1 MCHIMLTTWCCLIEE
16 KYLWL
21 QMTIFSVE
29 SASEHSVIHFPA
41 RKLCA
46 HRVMF
51 INTSSDI
58 LASCPLPLF
67 NRHTCFS
74 LCMRSPWTSWTER
87 QKQFCK
93 TCSIMHTHTH
103 THTRTHAH
111 MHTRTCTC
119 EMLLVPAHSAEQGK
133 HHYQY
138 SYWDCQKHSLY
149 VAACWIH

>member
-16 KYLWL
+16 KYIWL
-21 QMTIFSVE
+21 QVTIFSVE

-58 LASCPLPLF
+58 LASCPLHLF

-93 TCSIMHTHTH
+93 TCSIMHTHTYTH
-103 THTRTHAH
+103 THTHTHTCTHAH
-111 MHTRTCTC
+111 THMHMWNVTCPSTFCWTRKTPLSVF
-119 EMLLVPAHSAEQGK
+119 LLGLSKA
-133 HHYQY
+133 
-138 SYWDCQKHSLY
+138 
-149 VAACWIH
+149 